1 MNFEEMLNAQEG
13 LTPKREK
20 LTIGEFYRK
29 QIDGKYRFVVDLKS
43 SLTDS
48 IAFCEA
54 LKAEEQ
60 WSLHQRSKHQLHYAS
75 KQEGNVLELELEGG
89 NWQTLSQVMFANPA
103 VVAQKGFVDQIVEGL
118 MEAAQKL
125 HADSVYHLCF
135 APQNIFLRK
144 GDAMPMLLTHGSFY
158 LSLGEQK
165 DLYEGVE
172 NFMAPEVLA
181 HGTID
186 ERSDVYSLGKL
197 IAFLYEQGSMPYE
210 YKNVVKKAT
219 AENPDRRFKSIDEMQ
234 AALSQRRNTLRS
246 VYALGATI
254 VIALLCFWAYTEM
267 MPTAG
272 QMEFVDPVPQ
282 AVEGDPFDMPFDPES
297 LEDDTL
303 MTTEMDAIYQ
313 QKAEEIMRRRE
324 EREAEAK
331 KQETEQKKTM
341 RSRGSVEV
349 EQDDSKE

>member
-125 HADSVYHLCF
+125 HTDSVYHLCF

-181 HGTID
+181 FFANFAHVPAPHGM
-186 ERSDVYSLGKL
+186 EQLADVVDRAGD
-197 IAFLYEQGSMPYE
+197 FLWDRC
-210 YKNVVKKAT
+210 AT
-219 AENPDRRFKSIDEMQ
+219 
-234 AALSQRRNTLRS
+234 
-246 VYALGATI
+246 
-254 VIALLCFWAYTEM
+254 
-267 MPTAG
+267 
-272 QMEFVDPVPQ
+272 
-282 AVEGDPFDMPFDPES
+282 EGDVLVSTHAIAMKGMLEYLTPES
-297 LEDDTL
+297 HGSFWSKYLGNCEIWVVDFGDDGFGVP
-303 MTTEMDAIYQ
+303 
-313 QKAEEIMRRRE
+313 RRL
-324 EREAEAK
+324 
-331 KQETEQKKTM
+331 
-341 RSRGSVEV
+341 
-349 EQDDSKE
+349 